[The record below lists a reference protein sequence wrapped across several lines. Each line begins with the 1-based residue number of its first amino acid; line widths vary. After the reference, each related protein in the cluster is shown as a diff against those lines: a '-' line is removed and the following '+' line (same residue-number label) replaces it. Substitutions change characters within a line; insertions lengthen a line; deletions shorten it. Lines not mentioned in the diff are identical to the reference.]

1 MKAHVLLGVLMLM
14 FCMLWGDWSES
25 ADTPTLIAGGNGEQV
40 LPKTAITSD
49 GMVYVCRFDNSLG
62 GNYNV
67 YLQLFNQQGG
77 QQWQVLVSD
86 ETSMSWLTDYDM
98 TVDNSGNAV
107 IVFQD
112 IRTQGVNNI
121 HIYKVNPE
129 GVSLWVDGIDLSY
142 DTSTD
147 YMNVSPKVITTS
159 DNYTYV
165 AWQRSSTNDTI
176 KLHRLSPT
184 GQKLWGEAGITISS
198 FSARCTWPQLLESDN
213 GAVLVKY
220 FEDTG
225 PVYSPTRHVY
235 LRKYNTEGLMQWH
248 TPISEAGG
256 VSAWNQLFAFE
267 SDGSGGAVISWYDD
281 RNNDMVNE
289 AYLARITAT
298 GTVTTAANGSLLTG
312 DTGHQQYQTVINVST
327 AAERIMVFYKE
338 TSSDQN
344 MYGIGRQ
351 LMDFSGNR
359 YWGENGSSLIPL
371 GNLVCSPLF
380 MHKTYYGTVLIYEI
394 GNIPNSDMAMHI
406 KATCY
411 RGDDTYFADMPI
423 ATTDTSKFHYSFA
436 AHSDDWIIA
445 TWEQGTSGYDIA
457 GARLN
462 RDGSLGMD
470 YPAPLDFTA
479 TLTPPFR
486 VYLSWQNPS
495 LHFLPISYSLYMNGE
510 LLQVVPASSTDYLTN
525 ELTPGNYTFYAM
537 ARYPGDIDSPA
548 SNSAEIVIVANDD
561 HNAPS
566 VPDKPLQI
574 WPNPVSGYA
583 ELKYYMQLAGDVKLS
598 VYNLKGQKV
607 QSISAVNSKNGW
619 NSMTWQPDTK
629 LPAGIYFLKAELGKD
644 ACTSKFIIK

>member
-1 MKAHVLLGVLMLM
+1 MKAHVLLGFFVLTL
-14 FCMLWGDWSES
+14 CLLWGDWSET
-25 ADTPTLIAGGNGEQV
+25 ADAPTVIAGGMGEQV

-49 GMVYVCRFDNSLG
+49 GKVYVCRFDNSSG

-67 YLQLFNQQGG
+67 HLQLFNQQGV

-129 GVSLWVDGIDLSY
+129 GVSLWVDGISLSD

-147 YMNVSPKVITTS
+147 YMNVSPKVLTAS
-159 DNYTYV
+159 DNHTYV

-176 KLHRLSPT
+176 RLHRLSPT
-184 GQKLWGEAGITISS
+184 GQKLWGENGITISS
-198 FSARCTWPQLLESDN
+198 FSARCTWPQLLESAN
-213 GAVLVKY
+213 GEILVKY

-235 LRKYNTEGLMQWH
+235 LRKYNTEGIMQWN
-248 TPISEAGG
+248 TPVSVAGG

-267 SDGSGGAVISWYDD
+267 SDGTGGAVISWYDD
-281 RNNDMVNE
+281 RNSDMVNE
-289 AYLARITAT
+289 AYLARITAA
-298 GTVTTAANGSLLTG
+298 GTVTTDANGSLLTS
-312 DTGHQQYQTVINVST
+312 DTGHQQYQTVINVSP

-338 TSSDQN
+338 TSADQN

-351 LMDFSGNR
+351 LLDFSGNR

-380 MHKTYYGTVLIYEI
+380 LHKTYSGTMLIYEI
-394 GNIPNSDMAMHI
+394 GAFPNSDAAMHL

-411 RGDDTYFADMPI
+411 RGDTAYFSEMPL
-423 ATTDTSKFHYSFA
+423 ATSDNSKFHFSFA

-445 TWEQGTSGYDIA
+445 TWEQGTTGYDIA

-462 RDGSLGMD
+462 RDGSIGMD

-479 TLTPPFR
+479 TLLPPFR
-486 VYLSWQNPS
+486 VELNWQSPS
-495 LHFLPISYSLYMNGE
+495 VSFPPQSYYLYMNGE
-510 LLQVVPASSTDYLTN
+510 LLQVVQAPLTTYLTN
-525 ELTPGNYTFYAM
+525 DLTPGNYTFYAIS
-537 ARYPGDIDSPA
+537 RYPGEIDSPA
-548 SNSAEIVIVANDD
+548 SNAAEIVIVSSEDNTV
-561 HNAPS
+561 PV
-566 VPDKPLQI
+566 VPDKQVLI
-574 WPNPVSGYA
+574 WPNPVSDTA
-583 ELKYYMQLAGDVKLS
+583 ELKYYLRHSGEVKLS

-607 QSISAVNSKNGW
+607 QSISAVDGKAGW
-619 NSMTWQPDTK
+619 NSTIWMPGMK

-644 ACTSKFIIK
+644 AHTSKFVVK